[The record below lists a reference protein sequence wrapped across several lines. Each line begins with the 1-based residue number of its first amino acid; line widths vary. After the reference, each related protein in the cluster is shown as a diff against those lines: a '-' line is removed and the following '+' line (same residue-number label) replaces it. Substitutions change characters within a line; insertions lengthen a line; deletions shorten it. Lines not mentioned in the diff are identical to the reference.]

1 METYQI
7 YSLTSAFLFVI
18 GIGGVFLSRHFL
30 KKIIATII
38 MGGGV
43 YLVFVS
49 FAQRDALLFAEQ
61 DALSFADPV
70 PHALVIT
77 GIVVA
82 VASAAF
88 ALALAR
94 RIFQLTGEESF
105 TNNK

>member
-1 METYQI
+1 METYMI
-7 YSLTSAFLFVI
+7 YSLTSAVIFVI
-18 GIGGVFLSRHFL
+18 GIGGIFITRHFI
-30 KKIIATII
+30 KKIISTII

-43 YLVFVS
+43 FLCFVS
-49 FAQRDALLFAEQ
+49 FAERDAQA
-61 DALSFADPV
+61 FADPV

-94 RIFQLTGEESF
+94 RIYQLTGEESF
-105 TNNK
+105 INDK

>member
-7 YSLTSAFLFVI
+7 YSLTSAVLFVI
-18 GIGGVFLSRHFL
+18 GMGGVFMARHFI

-43 YLVFVS
+43 FLCFVS
-49 FAQRDALLFAEQ
+49 FAERDAIT
-61 DALSFADPV
+61 FADPV

-94 RIFQLTGEESF
+94 RIYQLTGEESF
-105 TNNK
+105 TNDK

>member
-1 METYQI
+1 MEAYKI
-7 YSLTSAFLFVI
+7 YSLTSAVLFVI
-18 GIGGVFLSRHFL
+18 GIGGIFIARHFI

-43 YLVFVS
+43 FLCFVS
-49 FAQRDALLFAEQ
+49 FAERDALN
-61 DALSFADPV
+61 FADPV
-70 PHALVIT
+70 PHAMVIT

-94 RIFQLTGEESF
+94 RIYQLTGEESF
-105 TNNK
+105 TKDQ

>member
-7 YSLTSAFLFVI
+7 YSLSSAVLFVI
-18 GIGGVFLSRHFL
+18 GTGGVFAARHFI

-43 YLVFVS
+43 FLCFVS
-49 FAQRDALLFAEQ
+49 FAERDALT
-61 DALSFADPV
+61 FADPV

-94 RIFQLTGEESF
+94 RIYQLTGEESF
-105 TNNK
+105 TNDK

>member
-7 YSLTSAFLFVI
+7 YSITSGILFVI
-18 GIGGVFLSRHFL
+18 GMGGVFLSRHFI

-38 MGGGV
+38 MGSGV
-43 YLVFVS
+43 FLAFVS
-49 FAQRDALLFAEQ
+49 FAER

-70 PHALVIT
+70 PQALVIT

-94 RIFQLTGEESF
+94 RIYQLTGEESF
-105 TNNK
+105 TIEK

>member
-7 YSLTSAFLFVI
+7 YSLTSAVLFVI
-18 GIGGVFLSRHFL
+18 GIGGVFMARHFI

-43 YLVFVS
+43 FLSLVS
-49 FAQRDALLFAEQ
+49 FAARDALA
-61 DALSFADPV
+61 FADPV

-94 RIFQLTGEESF
+94 RIYQLTGEESF
-105 TNNK
+105 TIDK

>member
-7 YSLTSAFLFVI
+7 YSLTSAVLFVI
-18 GIGGVFLSRHFL
+18 GLGGVFVARHFI

-43 YLVFVS
+43 FLCFVS
-49 FAQRDALLFAEQ
+49 FAERDAIT
-61 DALSFADPV
+61 FADPV

-82 VASAAF
+82 VSSAAF
-88 ALALAR
+88 ALAMAR
-94 RIFQLTGEESF
+94 RIYQLTGEESF
-105 TNNK
+105 TNDK